1 MSRATVGRIEKL
13 EQQQAEPGRW
23 IEWVD
28 DDGTV
33 VLFDGRMTHEEAL
46 KLLD

>member
-1 MSRATVGRIEKL
+1 MNRSTIGRVEKL

-23 IEWVD
+23 IEWED
-28 DDGTV
+28 EDGTI